1 VSVHH
6 TTSHGTM
13 LKGSIPKA
21 LSCSQ
26 LPSAAG
32 FPLSFSL
39 KVLEQQADGRTMHS
53 CQAMMVLTVWLNMHN
68 SLLYYCTAF
77 YCSA

>member
-1 VSVHH
+1 VSVHR
-6 TTSHGTM
+6 TGNGTM
-13 LKGSIPKA
+13 LTGSIPKA

-26 LPSAAG
+26 LPAAAG

-77 YCSA
+77 CYSA